1 MALTFV
7 SRTVKLIAILAIGVS
22 PYCAVASSIS
32 PAKSANYIIEK
43 NVVIHAD
50 DGATLCAL
58 IVRPAGAEPK
68 PTALEF
74 TIYVDPKNDLKKL
87 EYAASRGYAGVTA
100 YTRGKGE
107 CVRQTQK
114 IVPYE
119 DDGRDANSVIDWIA
133 KQPWSN
139 GKVGMMGGSYDGFTQ
154 WATAKFANEHLATIV
169 PIVPNNPGNGLPL
182 QNGVFI
188 LPNYAWIYYVTDN
201 RTLDDATYDD
211 PKWATLPMRWY
222 RSGRPYDEVDAIAGV
237 PNPWLHKWLQHPGYD
252 AYWQGMSPYRG
263 DYARIRIPVLTI
275 DGYYGDSSAISYF
288 NDFQRYNPAAR
299 NYLVAGPWDHFGS
312 QSRTKPDV
320 LRGYRIDPTAHIDAW
335 RLTFDWFDFV
345 MRGKPRP
352 ALVRNRVNY
361 EVMGENRWRH
371 TPSLD
376 AMGSYVRFY
385 LTTTKTS
392 GKFFLLS
399 TVPQTSVGT
408 LAQEVNLA
416 DHATMNNDSYP
427 YLILGKKL
435 DLSDGYAFVTT
446 PFSQAKEVSGLDGG
460 FHLRINKRDL
470 DMGIALYEVLPDG
483 RLFELTYY
491 TERAS
496 YAKDLSVRHLLTQG
510 KEAVIPFKQDY
521 LFSRLIQPGC
531 RLLLTVTVNKNAF
544 AEVNYGT
551 GRDVAK
557 ESVKDAG
564 VPMQVDWL
572 TSSYIGLRVR
582 NPAKVH
588 GVEKVAGP
596 PSISYPESGL

>member
-1 MALTFV
+1 MALAFAP
-7 SRTVKLIAILAIGVS
+7 RTIKLIAILAFGVL
-22 PYCAVASSIS
+22 PYCAVASFVSLT
-32 PAKSANYIIEK
+32 KSSNYIIDK
-43 NVVIHAD
+43 HVVIHAD

-58 IVRPAGAEPK
+58 IVRPPGAQPW

-74 TIYVDPKNDLKKL
+74 TIYVDPKKDLSKL
-87 EYAASRGYAGVTA
+87 EYAASRGYAGMMA

-182 QNGVFI
+182 QNSVFI

-201 RTLDDATYDD
+201 RTLDGATYND
-211 PKWATLPMRWY
+211 PRWTTLPMRWY
-222 RSGRPYDEVDAIAGV
+222 RSGRPFSDIDAIAGV

-252 AYWQGMSPYRG
+252 AYWQGMSPYRS
-263 DYARIRIPVLTI
+263 DYGRIRIPVLTI
-275 DGYYGDSSAISYF
+275 DGYYGDSTAISYF

-312 QSRTKPDV
+312 QGRSKPDV
-320 LRGYRIDPTAHIDAW
+320 LRGYRIDPAAHIDTW
-335 RLTFDWFDFV
+335 QLTFDWFDFV
-345 MRGKPRP
+345 MRGKLRP

-371 TPSLD
+371 TPSLH
-376 AMGSYVRFY
+376 AMGSGERFY
-385 LTTTKTS
+385 LTTTRTS
-392 GKFFLLS
+392 GQFFLLS
-399 TVPQTSVGT
+399 TVPQTRVGALT
-408 LAQEVNLA
+408 QEVNLA
-416 DHATMNNDSYP
+416 EHTTMNNDSYP
-427 YLILGKKL
+427 YLILGKKP
-435 DLSDGYAFVTT
+435 DLSDGYAFVTA
-446 PFSQAKEVSGLDGG
+446 PFSQAKEVSGLDGV
-460 FHLRINKRDL
+460 FHLRVNKRDL
-470 DMGIALYEVLPDG
+470 DAGIALYEVLPDG
-483 RLFELTYY
+483 QFFQLTYY
-491 TERAS
+491 TERAG
-496 YAKDLSVRHLLTQG
+496 YAEDMSVRHLLTPG
-510 KEAVIPFKQDY
+510 KEAAIPFEQDY
-521 LFSRLIQPGC
+521 LFSRLIQPGS

-544 AEVNYGT
+544 AEVNYGA
-551 GRDVAK
+551 GKDVAK

-564 VPMQVDWL
+564 APMKVDWL

-582 NPAKVH
+582 DPATVH
-588 GVEKVAGP
+588 
-596 PSISYPESGL
+596 